1 MFISI
6 LINIKTETTG
16 KSHISLFCR
25 FMKTPDEIMSGRTD
39 RLEHLESQ
47 ELDEQIYQEDEC
59 WRELVHRLC
68 GSVGEASARMAGTV
82 WEAKQQHRSS
92 TRGRRLAWRSCRTW
106 STLTKQTSRLKWCWQ
121 KSKGEKA
128 WTYALLHCCYNVSLE
143 FFLSFWFVSV
153 LGVFLLFFSL
163 INMQFD
169 FPYLT

>member
-59 WRELVHRLC
+59 
-68 GSVGEASARMAGTV
+68 
-82 WEAKQQHRSS
+82 
-92 TRGRRLAWRSCRTW
+92 
-106 STLTKQTSRLKWCWQ
+106 
-121 KSKGEKA
+121 
-128 WTYALLHCCYNVSLE
+128 
-143 FFLSFWFVSV
+143 
-153 LGVFLLFFSL
+153 
-163 INMQFD
+163 
-169 FPYLT
+169 